1 MRGYWKLPLL
11 AAVLYG
17 SQPLVN
23 SSPVAAD
30 SLATTALAIR
40 TDGPALIG
48 PSKDYKKLAEKG
60 KKVDDELLKA
70 IKDKH

>member
-1 MRGYWKLPLL
+1 MRE
-11 AAVLYG
+11 
-17 SQPLVN
+17 
-23 SSPVAAD
+23 
-30 SLATTALAIR
+30 
-40 TDGPALIG
+40 DGPPLIG